1 LPILGTLNFVKAE
14 VPEPVEGPSSN
25 RLTLQKYSFSI
36 SHPKNV
42 LFLRHNSIKMT
53 FIELLLIAVGLS
65 MDAFSVSICK
75 GLTTKKFSWR
85 MALICGLWFGFFQAL
100 MPTVGYFLG
109 AQFQEM
115 IEAYD
120 HWIAF
125 GLLAL
130 IGANMIREALSKKEE
145 ESTNGALD
153 FKTMLLLAIAT
164 SIDALAVGVSF
175 ACIQVKLWSSV
186 LIIGLT
192 TFVFSFLGVKIG
204 NVFGSKHKKSAG
216 IIGGIIL
223 IIIGLKILLEHLG
236 VISF

>member
-1 LPILGTLNFVKAE
+1 M
-14 VPEPVEGPSSN
+14 
-25 RLTLQKYSFSI
+25 
-36 SHPKNV
+36 
-42 LFLRHNSIKMT
+42 LFLRHKSFEMT
-53 FIELLLIAVGLS
+53 FIELLLIAIGLS

-85 MALICGLWFGFFQAL
+85 MALVCGLWFGFFQAL
-100 MPTVGYFLG
+100 MPIIGYFLG

-125 GLLAL
+125 GLLFL
-130 IGANMIREALSKKEE
+130 IGANMIREAIWGKEE
-145 ESTNGALD
+145 KQDGTLG

-175 ACIQVKLWSSV
+175 ACIRVKLWSSV
-186 LIIGLT
+186 IVIGLT
-192 TFVFSFLGVKIG
+192 TFAFSVLGVKIG
-204 NVFGSKHKKSAG
+204 NVFGSKYEKSAG

-236 VISF
+236 LIAF